1 MSEASEGVLQSMWGP
16 NGWDHE
22 VNPFQN
28 FADKFS
34 ETCFPISFRCQ
45 SGSLQLNSQTARMLP
60 SLLIK
65 YDSKIIMV
73 DGHQCHHPK
82 RKYTH
87 LMTVHGKCKELVSA
101 VVTLDVG
108 L

>member
-34 ETCFPISFRCQ
+34 ETCFPISFRFQ

-73 DGHQCHHPK
+73 NGQ
-82 RKYTH
+82 
-87 LMTVHGKCKELVSA
+87 GKCKELVSS

>member
-1 MSEASEGVLQSMWGP
+1 MRSTLFKTLLTNV
-16 NGWDHE
+16 
-22 VNPFQN
+22 
-28 FADKFS
+28 S

-73 DGHQCHHPK
+73 NGQ
-82 RKYTH
+82 
-87 LMTVHGKCKELVSA
+87 GKCKELVSS